1 MPIEELQPAPG
12 VVRPPAHQRGLWEA
26 MRAFSL
32 DEPALEAMAAAED
45 GSVPDVFVVLGG
57 SESGLRYQLRDF
69 LTLQVHPRPAN
80 LLPDSF

>member
-1 MPIEELQPAPG
+1 M
-12 VVRPPAHQRGLWEA
+12 
-26 MRAFSL
+26 
-32 DEPALEAMAAAED
+32 AAED

-80 LLPDSF
+80 L